1 MTGTPNRP
9 FGETARDKS
18 PSDAAGGQAPPNF
31 MPVNLKVI
39 GEARIITVE
48 PRTILLDT
56 LRALREFKVSKI
68 AKIALARPSE
78 CE

>member
-1 MTGTPNRP
+1 
-9 FGETARDKS
+9 
-18 PSDAAGGQAPPNF
+18 
-31 MPVNLKVI
+31 MPVNLRMI

-68 AKIALARPSE
+68 AKIAGMA
-78 CE
+78 